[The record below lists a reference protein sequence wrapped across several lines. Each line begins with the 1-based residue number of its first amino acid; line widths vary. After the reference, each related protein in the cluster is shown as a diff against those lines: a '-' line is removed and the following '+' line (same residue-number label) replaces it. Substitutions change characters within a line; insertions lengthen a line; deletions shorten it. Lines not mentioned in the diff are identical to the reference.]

1 MRTFISS
8 AGMPVADGFGCLFV
22 FDPGTC
28 SQPGHFGRGSGIKD
42 PRGIRLDPTG
52 KRLFVN
58 NGDRRI
64 LALEVATGQLLQATA
79 AIPNLDPGG
88 GNFGPDRRYY
98 VGSRSERNTD

>member
-64 LALEVATGQLLQATA
+64 LALEVATGQLLQ
-79 AIPNLDPGG
+79 GG
-88 GNFGPDRRYY
+88 RK
-98 VGSRSERNTD
+98 V